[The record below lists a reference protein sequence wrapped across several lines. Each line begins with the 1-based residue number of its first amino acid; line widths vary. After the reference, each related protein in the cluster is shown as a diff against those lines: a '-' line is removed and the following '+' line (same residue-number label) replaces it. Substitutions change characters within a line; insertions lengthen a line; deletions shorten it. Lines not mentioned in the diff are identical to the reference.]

1 VPIPKNEAARI
12 EALREYR
19 LLDTAPEQ
27 AFDDI
32 TAIASMICGTPIAL
46 VVLVDSYRQWFK
58 SRLGMASSETPREH
72 AFCAHSILENRILV
86 VEDAHADKRFA
97 SNPLVTSDPHIRF
110 YAGAPLINLA
120 GHALGTLCVI
130 DSRPRRLE
138 ADQLVALE
146 ALARQVVAQME
157 LRRVSENLAEVLKIE
172 KELRELLPMCA
183 WCKSIRS
190 DKGYWERLEDYLSR
204 QSSAQLT
211 HGICSTCM
219 DTHFGEVER
228 AEL

>member
-1 VPIPKNEAARI
+1 MSVPVPNNEDARI

-19 LLDTAPEQ
+19 LLDTDPEQ

-46 VVLVDSYRQWFK
+46 VVLVDSHRQWFK
-58 SRLGMASSETPREH
+58 SRFGMVASETPREH
-72 AFCAHSILENRILV
+72 AFCAHSILEKRTMV
-86 VEDAHADKRFA
+86 VEDAHADERFA

-138 ADQLVALE
+138 ADHLVALE

-157 LRRVSENLAEVLKIE
+157 LRRVSEKLAEVLETE
-172 KELRELLPMCA
+172 KELRELLPMCS
-183 WCKSIRS
+183 WCKGIRN
-190 DKGYWERLEDYLSR
+190 DKGYWERVEDYLSR
-204 QSSAQLT
+204 QSLARLT
-211 HGICSTCM
+211 HGICSTCVAK
-219 DTHFGEVER
+219 HFDE
-228 AEL
+228 A